1 MDAFMSFRWLRHTNL
16 EEAKVT
22 TKVRGL
28 QAEQHLTFTT
38 VATKQMKHYALS
50 TTRDSHVKQEI
61 INSLVDHEYEID
73 DDFNSAKRC
82 YNTSSLSLSR
92 KRNGCGGPFEM
103 IAQNTAVEVD
113 LPEDI
118 KEYLHCL
125 LSGNIKNALS
135 ETLPTVRLSVKG
147 EMGMEDTIN
156 DDGPYCVKEA
166 ENEFWTSISKVKKA
180 ETSSGPISKT
190 PTNRKIGNFL
200 PPVIKDTIFARS
212 YDFEVFPA
220 YLDVNTMDA
229 LVSLAGNANKNYN
242 PDRTAYLGIPLW
254 GSLAQEAE
262 RQVPDSHIE
271 GFHIEGTRN
280 RKAGSGLL
288 FRRSTAFRTL
298 RGLHFEGPRRQ
309 RYGTRFRRSRT
320 PKDLISKVS
329 SFPVSSGQNFQHD
342 KFHFWLSWCL
352 LDGISKVYGFLVL
365 GLNFK
370 GLQVS
375 ECSLDEISKFQ
386 TFDSGKSKCSNI
398 LYSSECAQR
407 TLDFFYFICCL
418 LESNQ
423 LEQCP
428 KPLTTYEFDV
438 KKMTE
443 L

>member
-1 MDAFMSFRWLRHTNL
+1 
-16 EEAKVT
+16 
-22 TKVRGL
+22 
-28 QAEQHLTFTT
+28 
-38 VATKQMKHYALS
+38 
-50 TTRDSHVKQEI
+50 
-61 INSLVDHEYEID
+61 
-73 DDFNSAKRC
+73 
-82 YNTSSLSLSR
+82 
-92 KRNGCGGPFEM
+92 
-103 IAQNTAVEVD
+103 
-113 LPEDI
+113 
-118 KEYLHCL
+118 
-125 LSGNIKNALS
+125 
-135 ETLPTVRLSVKG
+135 
-147 EMGMEDTIN
+147 
-156 DDGPYCVKEA
+156 
-166 ENEFWTSISKVKKA
+166 
-180 ETSSGPISKT
+180 
-190 PTNRKIGNFL
+190 
-200 PPVIKDTIFARS
+200 
-212 YDFEVFPA
+212 
-220 YLDVNTMDA
+220 MDA

-320 PKDLISKVS
+320 PKDLISKI
-329 SFPVSSGQNFQHD
+329 FGF
-342 KFHFWLSWCL
+342 LGASWTEFRRFSAFGHR
-352 LDGISKVYGFLVL
+352 LDGISNVYGFLVL